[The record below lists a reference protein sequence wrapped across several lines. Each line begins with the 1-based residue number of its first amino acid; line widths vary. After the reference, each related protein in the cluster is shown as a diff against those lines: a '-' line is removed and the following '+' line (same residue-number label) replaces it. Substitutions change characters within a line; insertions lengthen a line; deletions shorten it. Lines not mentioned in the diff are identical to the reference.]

1 MNTFTTVTTL
11 TVMSFYE
18 VVMLFWGVML
28 GVGTSEEEESPK
40 PHLFFMSV

>member
-18 VVMLFWGVML
+18 DVMLFWGVRFGL
-28 GVGTSEEEESPK
+28 RT
-40 PHLFFMSV
+40 LFETKQKEP